1 MSPRTKNQL
10 DKIRKDKRSV
20 ILNAALKVFGENG
33 YHSASI
39 SMIAKTAEISKGLI
53 YNYFESKEA
62 LLNEIILS
70 GLSKLTDFF
79 DPNNDG
85 FLTEDEFDF
94 FLQSVIKIIKE
105 NINYWKLYYS
115 VILQSSVLELLK
127 EKIMEFTQGYFTVLI
142 DYFSRHNSENP
153 EAEAMLLTTTLD
165 GLAFAYVND
174 PEQFPIDE
182 MIQLIIKKFK

>member
-1 MSPRTKNQL
+1 MLFQL
-10 DKIRKDKRSV
+10 
-20 ILNAALKVFGENG
+20 N
-33 YHSASI
+33 
-39 SMIAKTAEISKGLI
+39 MIAKTAKISKGLI

-85 FLTEDEFDF
+85 FLTEDKFDL
-94 FLQSVIKIIKE
+94 FLNSVIKIIKE

-115 VILQSSVLELLK
+115 VILQAPVLELLT
-127 EKIMEFTQGYFTVLI
+127 EKIMEFTQSYFMILT
-142 DYFSRHNSENP
+142 DYFSRHNSKNP

-165 GLAFAYVND
+165 GLAFAFVNN
-174 PEQFPIDE
+174 PEQYPIEE
-182 MIQLIIKKFK
+182 MIQLVIKKFK